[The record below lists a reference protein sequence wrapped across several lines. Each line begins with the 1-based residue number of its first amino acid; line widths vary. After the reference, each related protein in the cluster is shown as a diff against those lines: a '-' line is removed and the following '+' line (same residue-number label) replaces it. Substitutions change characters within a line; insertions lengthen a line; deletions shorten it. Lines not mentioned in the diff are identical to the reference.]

1 MPTSYLVSNEDLVLS
16 RLGSE
21 YDPIIYSITAHGIA
35 DELSLKDIQAFL
47 LNQECRLEQLNV
59 AMELQNILGQ
69 RMVEMVIME
78 EEISILEEEDVVE
91 FKILLDL
98 LVLDVALEITDL
110 FAKSV
115 TNKVT

>member
-1 MPTSYLVSNEDLVLS
+1 MPTSYLVSNEYLVLS

-59 AMELQNILGQ
+59 AMELQTILGQ
-69 RMVEMVIME
+69 ILSIRMVEMVIME
-78 EEISILEEEDVVE
+78 EEISILKKDVAE
-91 FKILLDL
+91 FEILLDL
-98 LVLDVALEITDL
+98 LVTDL

>member
-59 AMELQNILGQ
+59 AMELQTILGQ
-69 RMVEMVIME
+69 ILSIRMVEMVIME
-78 EEISILEEEDVVE
+78 EEISILKKDVVE
-91 FKILLDL
+91 FEILLDL

-110 FAKSV
+110 FV
-115 TNKVT
+115 CIV

>member
-1 MPTSYLVSNEDLVLS
+1 MPTSYLVSYEDLVLS

-59 AMELQNILGQ
+59 AMELQTILGQ
-69 RMVEMVIME
+69 ILSIRMVEMVIME
-78 EEISILEEEDVVE
+78 EEISILKKDVVE
-91 FKILLDL
+91 FEILLDL
-98 LVLDVALEITDL
+98 LVTDL

>member
-35 DELSLKDIQAFL
+35 DELYFL

-78 EEISILEEEDVVE
+78 EEI
-91 FKILLDL
+91 
-98 LVLDVALEITDL
+98 
-110 FAKSV
+110 
-115 TNKVT
+115 

>member
-1 MPTSYLVSNEDLVLS
+1 MN
-16 RLGSE
+16 
-21 YDPIIYSITAHGIA
+21 
-35 DELSLKDIQAFL
+35 FL

-69 RMVEMVIME
+69 ILSIRMVEMVIME
-78 EEISILEEEDVVE
+78 EEISILKKDVVE
-91 FKILLDL
+91 FEILLDL

>member
-1 MPTSYLVSNEDLVLS
+1 MN
-16 RLGSE
+16 
-21 YDPIIYSITAHGIA
+21 
-35 DELSLKDIQAFL
+35 FL

-78 EEISILEEEDVVE
+78 EEISILKKDVVE
-91 FKILLDL
+91 FEILLDL